1 MSTCFLRTWLVV
13 LRSRVAVSLAIAV
26 VVACAACQ
34 HSTPFAGE
42 TPPTSDGAFSVG
54 APVRFTFDNG
64 MDQVGSFSADGTM
77 LLYAFQ
83 PKLPLPPLV
92 PARPDVDRCIGLLPA
107 NGGTRREICRD
118 DFAGLDSSDAF
129 EHAALGADG
138 TLLYGAY
145 SAPIRGLLTSSG
157 TLRAGSLSQPYP
169 GRILLTTPTV
179 TAGLSF
185 DHFGVI
191 RWASPTTF
199 FVQVLDQTLIGN
211 PYNEVKS
218 DTLQLGI
225 GILRGDLSATGVV
238 FTAVAG
244 ADSASGFDLSIAG
257 DSLYFTRLD
266 DASLYVVAGTG
277 GTRRVVYSLASAAP
291 RTILRDPTRVGGR
304 IAVVRQDY
312 QQRATLKFPD
322 PPWGLAP
329 GSRIELVRP
338 SDGTATL
345 LASATGNRNS
355 EGALAAFGAL
365 LGSPDGC
372 RLVVEHRIVQGFTY
386 TTDLYSYCLG
396 PAGQCSCG

>member
-1 MSTCFLRTWLVV
+1 M
-13 LRSRVAVSLAIAV
+13 
-26 VVACAACQ
+26 
-34 HSTPFAGE
+34 
-42 TPPTSDGAFSVG
+42 FSAG
-54 APVRFTFDNG
+54 APARYTFDG
-64 MDQVGSFSADGTM
+64 GLDQVGSFSADGTT
-77 LLYAFQ
+77 LFYAFQ
-83 PKLPLPPLV
+83 PRLPLPPLV

-118 DFAGLDSSDAF
+118 DFAGLDSTDAF
-129 EHAALGADG
+129 EHAALGPDG
-138 TLLYGAY
+138 TLLYSAY
-145 SAPIRGLLTSSG
+145 SAPIRSLLTTSG
-157 TLRAGSLSQPYP
+157 TLRAGSLSAPYP
-169 GRILLTTPTV
+169 GRILLATPTV

-185 DHFGVI
+185 DHFGAI

-199 FVQVLDQTLIGN
+199 FVQVFDQTLIGN
-211 PYNEVKS
+211 PYNEIKT

-225 GILRGDLSATGVV
+225 GILRGDLTATGAV

-244 ADSASGFDLSIAG
+244 ADSASGFDLSAAG

-266 DASLYVVAGTG
+266 DAALYVVAGTG
-277 GTRRVVYSLASAAP
+277 GTRRVVYSLASATP

-312 QQRATLKFPD
+312 QPRATLKFPD

-329 GSRIELVRP
+329 GSQIELVRP
-338 SDGTATL
+338 GDGAATP
-345 LASATGNRNS
+345 LARTTGSRNT

-386 TTDLYSYCLG
+386 TTDLYAYCLG
-396 PAGQCSCG
+396 VGGQCSCG